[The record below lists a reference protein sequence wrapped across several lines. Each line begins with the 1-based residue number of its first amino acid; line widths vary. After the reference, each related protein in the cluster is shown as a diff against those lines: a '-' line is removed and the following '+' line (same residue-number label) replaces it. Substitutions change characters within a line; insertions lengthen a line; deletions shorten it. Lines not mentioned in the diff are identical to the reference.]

1 MLAAKTIS
9 AAAASIRTVSHS
21 GRYEV
26 HTRSPRKYQ
35 SSVDTVGASISSAR
49 CGLASSSRQSLTT
62 PTWMSNLRDVHRR
75 QTPPATRPF
84 TLKSIVRPRFA
95 SQHLALRCRE
105 VSKRAFQLALVSMG
119 FHHITKRGGRRCFR
133 GECVSRT
140 ASYHSAQGCK
150 VNMQLGGA
158 TSRDLARQADQYGL
172 FLALLHQGATD
183 YCICLPSLRTFA
195 LRLASEGAY

>member
-1 MLAAKTIS
+1 MA
-9 AAAASIRTVSHS
+9 
-21 GRYEV
+21 
-26 HTRSPRKYQ
+26 
-35 SSVDTVGASISSAR
+35 
-49 CGLASSSRQSLTT
+49 SRQSLTT

-105 VSKRAFQLALVSMG
+105 VSKRACQLALAFMG
-119 FHHITKRGGRRCFR
+119 FHHVTKRGGRRCFR

-140 ASYHSAQGCK
+140 ASYHAVQGCN

-158 TSRDLARQADQYGL
+158 TSRDLAQQAQADRYGL
-172 FLALLHQGATD
+172 SLALLHQGARLLH
-183 YCICLPSLRTFA
+183 LPTFFSYV
-195 LRLASEGAY
+195 RLAACVRGGLLGWY